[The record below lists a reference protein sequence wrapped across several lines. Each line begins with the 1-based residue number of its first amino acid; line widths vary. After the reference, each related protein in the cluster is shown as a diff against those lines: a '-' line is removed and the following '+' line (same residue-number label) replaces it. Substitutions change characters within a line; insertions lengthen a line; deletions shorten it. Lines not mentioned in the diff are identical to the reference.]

1 MTIARAESLGSPLVV
16 VVLALA
22 GAVILLSFAPWTLFL
37 SWAAL
42 APFLQAYGSHGSLGH
57 PLGLALY
64 QAPPLVFLLY
74 VATRSDRHGD
84 FGFVDVL
91 PMAFLLYVYGSL
103 LVTSE
108 PSTTLIRNVYFTIG
122 IGVIL
127 YYFFAFGPVESVT
140 PLRLAKLLLILSTI
154 EAVMSIVDGLT
165 GWNLWN
171 DKYSTSATAVRRS
184 LATLGSPAVLGA
196 FIGMGVV
203 LALSVLV
210 WGGPGALRR
219 IAAANIA
226 LGLPGLF
233 FTYTRGPIVATI
245 VAGTLV
251 LISRARGR
259 VLALVSVAAVA
270 AVVLASWGRITHSH
284 VYADRVTR
292 GNTVEIRAELDRW
305 SWKLAVRRP
314 VFGWG
319 YGSFDRVVRS
329 SDLASSTIARK
340 DVIPNTSHN
349 TFLTILVE
357 YGFLGLA
364 LLAIPWIV
372 IAGRGVRQAVRSRD
386 ARWMLVGTVAAL
398 LTYVLAANAIDYRF
412 FSFVPAVAWLLL
424 GFLRRQQRT
433 VKA

>member
-1 MTIARAESLGSPLVV
+1 MD
-16 VVLALA
+16 
-22 GAVILLSFAPWTLFL
+22 AV
-37 SWAAL
+37 
-42 APFLQAYGSHGSLGH
+42 PFVGCASALQAYGSHGSLGH

-74 VATRSDRHGD
+74 VATRSNRHGD

-103 LVTSE
+103 FVTSE

-127 YYFFAFGPVESVT
+127 YYFFAFGPVETVT
-140 PLRLAKLLLILSTI
+140 PVRLAKLLLILSTI

-210 WGGPGALRR
+210 WGGPVALRR

-233 FTYTRGPIVATI
+233 FTYTRGPIIATI

-259 VLALVSVAAVA
+259 VLHTRQRRRRRRGRRRFLGPNHPLARVRGPGYSRKYRGDPRGARPM
-270 AVVLASWGRITHSH
+270 VLEACRSTTGLR
-284 VYADRVTR
+284 
-292 GNTVEIRAELDRW
+292 
-305 SWKLAVRRP
+305 
-314 VFGWG
+314 WG